1 MTFNTGWK
9 ATTDII
15 LFGKSISITVK
26 AKAYYEKDGITSE
39 QEAAFSDF
47 SNNKELLEKVK
58 YYLKNE
64 EEGLSISN
72 NGYYKCIN
80 KDYSYDNRIIEIL
93 EKVENL

>member
-1 MTFNTGWK
+1 MIAERTNEHL
-9 ATTDII
+9 D
-15 LFGKSISITVK
+15 LFEEDK
-26 AKAYYEKDGITSE
+26 
-39 QEAAFSDF
+39 EAVYF

-64 EEGLSISN
+64 EERLSISN